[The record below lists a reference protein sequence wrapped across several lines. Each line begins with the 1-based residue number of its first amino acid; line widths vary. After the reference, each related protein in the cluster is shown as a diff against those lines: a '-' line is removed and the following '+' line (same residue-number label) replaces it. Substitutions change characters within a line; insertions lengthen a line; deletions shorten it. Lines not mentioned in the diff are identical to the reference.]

1 MKEYAPAKI
10 NLFLDVIRK
19 REDGYH
25 DLGTVFQT
33 VDAGDTLTLEARND
47 GVITLE
53 YNQLQDYPKESDL
66 VYKAAVALK
75 NYAVGMVSGSENSP
89 EEKQQAEN
97 LGADL
102 YLEKVMPLGAG
113 LGGGSADA
121 AATLRGLNRLWNL
134 NLSATT
140 LEEIGAKLGAD
151 VPFLVRGGTAFAEG
165 IGERLTFK
173 SPLQLS
179 GDEHLLIATPLDAV
193 PTKDAYAGVPKSGPD
208 RWEAYKAIYN
218 SKFKIQND
226 GGGATSNEV
235 CAASRLGTVSG
246 NEIDQLADLITFNA
260 FETSVFP
267 KHPLVASM
275 KEEFVKLGARATL
288 MSGSGASVFGIFP
301 SRESAERASE
311 ALKSISRYRKV
322 TRFFTG
328 FVL

>member
-53 YNQLQDYPKESDL
+53 YNQPQDYPKESDL

-75 NYAVGMVSGSENSP
+75 NYAVGMVSGSENTP

-208 RWEAYKAIYN
+208 RWENFKGIMNAECRMQN
-218 SKFKIQND
+218 SDFL
-226 GGGATSNEV
+226 V
-235 CAASRLGTVSG
+235 RLV
-246 NEIDQLADLITFNA
+246 NFNA
-260 FETSVFP
+260 FEISVFP

>member
-1 MKEYAPAKI
+1 MAMKEYAPAKI

-53 YNQLQDYPKESDL
+53 YNQPQDYPKESDL

-89 EEKQQAEN
+89 EEKLQAEN

-134 NLSATT
+134 NLPATT

-208 RWEAYKAIYN
+208 RWENFKGIMNAECRMQN
-218 SKFKIQND
+218 SDFL
-226 GGGATSNEV
+226 V
-235 CAASRLGTVSG
+235 RLV
-246 NEIDQLADLITFNA
+246 NFNA

-328 FVL
+328 FAL

>member
-1 MKEYAPAKI
+1 MAMKEYAPAKI

-53 YNQLQDYPKESDL
+53 YNQPQDYPKESDL

-89 EEKQQAEN
+89 EEKLQAEN

-134 NLSATT
+134 NLQATT

-218 SKFKIQND
+218 SKFKIQNY
-226 GGGATSNEV
+226 SKKK
-235 CAASRLGTVSG
+235 
-246 NEIDQLADLITFNA
+246 QYF
-260 FETSVFP
+260 
-267 KHPLVASM
+267 VAKDVYS
-275 KEEFVKLGARATL
+275 
-288 MSGSGASVFGIFP
+288 
-301 SRESAERASE
+301 
-311 ALKSISRYRKV
+311 
-322 TRFFTG
+322 
-328 FVL
+328 

>member
-1 MKEYAPAKI
+1 MAMKEYAPAKI

-53 YNQLQDYPKESDL
+53 YNQPQDYPKESDL

-134 NLSATT
+134 NLPATT

-208 RWEAYKAIYN
+208 RWENFKGIMNAECRMQN
-218 SKFKIQND
+218 SDFL
-226 GGGATSNEV
+226 V
-235 CAASRLGTVSG
+235 RLV
-246 NEIDQLADLITFNA
+246 NFNA

-328 FVL
+328 FAL